1 MPFDKLKLPEELAK
15 ERRKA
20 VLESLQPVSVDE
32 LKKVLKEH
40 EEEFVGDPWRDE
52 FERLIEEQ
60 PHASYY
66 RAVPQDGVVIY
77 YCRDTDFGVWVLEG
91 SGSGPL
97 DATGKNYMKEAIVT
111 PLAGQKIGGRK

>member
-32 LKKVLKEH
+32 LKNVVKEH
-40 EEEFVGDPWRDE
+40 EEEFVGNPLRDE
-52 FERLIEEQ
+52 FVRLIEAQ

-91 SGSGPL
+91 SGMGPL
-97 DATGKNYMKEAIVT
+97 DATGKRHMKEAIGGG
-111 PLAGQKIGGRK
+111 LAGRDIGGRK

>member
-52 FERLIEEQ
+52 FERLIEAQ

-91 SGSGPL
+91 SGMGPL
-97 DATGKNYMKEAIVT
+97 DATSKSHIKEAIGGG
-111 PLAGQKIGGRK
+111 LAGRKIGETK